1 MTARS
6 LVFLLLLAVP
16 NFSSQTLTHFPA
28 DPDSS
33 QKVNALRNQVE
44 AGRLQAVPRFWA
56 TVSRIGSPLIEPIPG
71 VKDFSLLTFL
81 WRGDDRTRNVV
92 VFDGIAGF
100 DAKDQM
106 IHLAG
111 TDVWYKSY
119 RVRND
124 ARFAYN
130 LSPNDSL
137 ESFDDIKSDEQMQK
151 RLAMLQVDPLN
162 PRRCPTTFGSHGAQ
176 SSYVELPNAPPLLW
190 ERPLKG
196 IRRGKVEVGSINS
209 IFLGRDK
216 KLWVYTPAGFSHT
229 GKRYPLLV
237 IFDGDRNV
245 EWIPKILDLLITERK
260 LPPIVAVMTDQ
271 SVPSI
276 RREEL
281 PCNSRFADFVA
292 KELVPWSRS
301 KYRAT
306 MQPQDT
312 TVAGSSYGGLAS
324 IFVGLTHSDVFGNVI
339 SLSGSFWWKPE
350 EDTQPQWLKR
360 QVSRS
365 PKLPLRFYLEVGL
378 MEGYPMQIEANRQMA
393 ETLTAKGY
401 PLEYHE
407 YDGGHS
413 FLNWSEGMT
422 RGLQYIMKT
431 RRQPTSTG
439 VADPG

>member
-137 ESFDDIKSDEQMQK
+137 
-151 RLAMLQVDPLN
+151 
-162 PRRCPTTFGSHGAQ
+162 
-176 SSYVELPNAPPLLW
+176 
-190 ERPLKG
+190 
-196 IRRGKVEVGSINS
+196 
-209 IFLGRDK
+209 
-216 KLWVYTPAGFSHT
+216 
-229 GKRYPLLV
+229 
-237 IFDGDRNV
+237 
-245 EWIPKILDLLITERK
+245 
-260 LPPIVAVMTDQ
+260 
-271 SVPSI
+271 
-276 RREEL
+276 
-281 PCNSRFADFVA
+281 
-292 KELVPWSRS
+292 
-301 KYRAT
+301 
-306 MQPQDT
+306 
-312 TVAGSSYGGLAS
+312 
-324 IFVGLTHSDVFGNVI
+324 
-339 SLSGSFWWKPE
+339 
-350 EDTQPQWLKR
+350 
-360 QVSRS
+360 
-365 PKLPLRFYLEVGL
+365 
-378 MEGYPMQIEANRQMA
+378 
-393 ETLTAKGY
+393 
-401 PLEYHE
+401 
-407 YDGGHS
+407 
-413 FLNWSEGMT
+413 
-422 RGLQYIMKT
+422 
-431 RRQPTSTG
+431 
-439 VADPG
+439 